1 MNKTR
6 NYILTILIPI
16 YNEEENIYRLQEVIN
31 EYLPICPVSACVL
44 FVNDGSTD
52 NSLEFIQD
60 ICNRNSH
67 FYYISLLQNG
77 GLSTAIK
84 AGFDWIESKYIG
96 YMDADMQTDI
106 REFNKLLG
114 YISEYPLVTGIRVQ
128 RKDSFFKRLQS
139 KVANSFRRMITR
151 DKATDTGCPLKILQ
165 TVYAKR
171 IPLFTGMHRFLPA
184 LVLLQDGGD
193 FYEIPISHYPRKAGS
208 SKYYLWNRLVS
219 SFVDCFVYRWIA
231 HRYINYQIRERNL

>member
-1 MNKTR
+1 
-6 NYILTILIPI
+6 
-16 YNEEENIYRLQEVIN
+16 
-31 EYLPICPVSACVL
+31 
-44 FVNDGSTD
+44 
-52 NSLEFIQD
+52 
-60 ICNRNSH
+60 
-67 FYYISLLQNG
+67 
-77 GLSTAIK
+77 
-84 AGFDWIESKYIG
+84 
-96 YMDADMQTDI
+96 
-106 REFNKLLG
+106 
-114 YISEYPLVTGIRVQ
+114 
-128 RKDSFFKRLQS
+128 
-139 KVANSFRRMITR
+139 MITR

-208 SKYYLWNRLVS
+208 SKYHLWNRLVS